1 MRELS
6 KFYINGHWV
15 EPSASNAAR
24 TLAVFSPVSQEQSG
38 SIALGDQADV
48 ESAVDAAKKAFDSYS
63 RTSVASRLAL
73 LKRVGEEYR
82 KRHADLSAAIAE
94 EIGCPGWLA
103 EGAQFTMPEMHLNT
117 AIDLLEKYQFEQA
130 QGRNLIK
137 HQAVGV
143 CGLITPWNWPLL
155 QIMIKLAPALATGCT
170 VVWKP
175 SEYSSFSAQILA
187 EVMEA
192 ADVPQGVFNMV
203 YGDGEGV
210 GQALNNHKDIAMISF
225 TGSTRAGIEIARQA
239 ASTVKRVHQELGGK
253 GPNILL
259 DDADFS
265 KAIPS
270 GVTYVMLNS
279 GQNCT
284 SPTRLLVPRNR
295 LAEAESIAKAK
306 AEEMKVGLES
316 DALIGPVANQAQW
329 ARVQQMIQA
338 GIDEGARLVVGGVG
352 KPDGID
358 RGHFVKPTIFSDVTN
373 DMSIAQEEIF
383 GPVLSIIPYDT
394 VDEAIRIANDS
405 PFGLAAYVHSADPER
420 AKQVAGRIV
429 AGHIYING
437 DMDLLDVTVPF
448 GGRKMSGNG
457 REFGAAGFEAF
468 TEPVVYL
475 GYYSSNEK

>member
-1 MRELS
+1 MRQLS
-6 KFYINGHWV
+6 KFYIDGQWV
-15 EPSASNAAR
+15 LPSASGAAPK
-24 TLAVFSPVSQEQSG
+24 LDLLSPVTEQPVG
-38 SIALGDQADV
+38 SVVLGGQDDV
-48 ESAVDAAKKAFDSYS
+48 ERAVNAAKKALETYS
-63 RTSVASRLAL
+63 TSSVTSRIAL

-82 KRHADLSAAIAE
+82 KRHADFSAAIAE

-117 AIDLLEKYQFEQA
+117 AIDLLENHQFEYA

-137 HQAVGV
+137 HQAIGV
-143 CGLITPWNWPLL
+143 CGLITPWNWPVL

-187 EVMEA
+187 EVMDA
-192 ADVPQGVFNMV
+192 AGVPPGVFNMV
-203 YGDGEGV
+203 YGDGAGV
-210 GQALNNHKDIAMISF
+210 GQALNLHQDVAMISF

-239 ASTVKRVHQELGGK
+239 AYTVKRVHQELGGK

-259 DDADFS
+259 DDADFN

-295 LAEAESIAKAK
+295 LAEAEAIAKAR
-306 AEEMKVGLES
+306 AEEMKVGEQG
-316 DALIGPVANQAQW
+316 DALIGPVANFAQW
-329 ARVQQMIQA
+329 KRVQHMIQV
-338 GIDEGARLVVGGVG
+338 GINEGARLVFGGVG
-352 KPDGID
+352 RPAGIE
-358 RGHFVKPTIFSDVTN
+358 RGYFVKPTIFSDVTN
-373 DMSIAQEEIF
+373 DMAIAQEEIF

-394 VDEAIRIANDS
+394 VEEAIQIANDS
-405 PFGLAAYVHSADPER
+405 PFGLAAYVHSANADR
-420 AKQVAGRIV
+420 AKQVASRIV
-429 AGHIYING
+429 SGHIYING

-468 TEPVVYL
+468 TETVVYL
-475 GYYSSNEK
+475 GYYASNEK

>member
-1 MRELS
+1 MRQLS
-6 KFYINGHWV
+6 KFYIDGRWV
-15 EPSASNAAR
+15 EPAAGQSAVH
-24 TLAVFSPVSQEQSG
+24 LDVFSPVTEARTG
-38 SIALGDQADV
+38 SVVLGDMRDV
-48 ESAVDAAKKAFDSYS
+48 DRAVEAARRAFDTYS
-63 RTSVASRLAL
+63 VSSVGSRIAL
-73 LKRVGEEYR
+73 LKRVREEYR
-82 KRHADLSAAIAE
+82 KRHADISAAMAE

-103 EGAQFTMPEMHLNT
+103 DGAQFTMPEMHLNT
-117 AIDLLEKYQFEQA
+117 AIDLLENHQFEHA
-130 QGRNLIK
+130 QGRNLIR

-143 CGLITPWNWPLL
+143 CGLITPWNWPVL

-170 VVWKP
+170 LVWKP

-192 ADVPQGVFNMV
+192 ADVPPGVFNMV
-203 YGDGEGV
+203 YGDGAGV
-210 GQALNNHKDIAMISF
+210 GQALNQHKDIAMISF

-239 ASTVKRVHQELGGK
+239 AGTVKRVHQELGGK

-259 DDADFS
+259 DDADFN

-284 SPTRLLVPRNR
+284 SPTRLLVPRSR

-306 AEEMKVGLES
+306 AEEMKVGLDS
-316 DALIGPVANQAQW
+316 DALIGPVANRAQW
-329 ARVQQMIQA
+329 ERVQKLIQE
-338 GIDEGARLVVGGVG
+338 GIDEGARLVIGGAG
-352 KPDGID
+352 KPDGIE
-358 RGHFVKPTIFSDVTN
+358 RGYFVKPTIFSDVAN
-373 DMSIAQEEIF
+373 DMVIAQEEIF

-405 PFGLAAYVHSADPER
+405 PFGLAAYVHSADSER
-420 AKQVAGRIV
+420 AKQVASRVV

-475 GYYSSNEK
+475 GYYPASQQ

>member
-15 EPSASNAAR
+15 EPSASKAAQ
-24 TLAVFSPVSQEQSG
+24 TLAVFSPVSQEPSG

-48 ESAVDAAKKAFDSYS
+48 ESAVDAAKKTFDSYS

-192 ADVPQGVFNMV
+192 ADVPPGVFNMV